1 MFWIW
6 GVLDLTLASMFIGV
20 NFPLANEKIG
30 WIFEWKSSFLL
41 ASKGKNCEGIF
52 TQKGSIE
59 MVRVNETYFWYL
71 LTIFCLSLLRFEV
84 FEFGIITLDFP
95 NPLWSFP
102 FGLVLIFFRS
112 VSGDSHLFIRISK
125 SLNNSA
131 RILLIEGIILL
142 FKRIEYSA
150 C

>member
-1 MFWIW
+1 
-6 GVLDLTLASMFIGV
+6 MFIGV
-20 NFPLANEKIG
+20 NFPFANEKIG
-30 WIFEWKSSFLL
+30 WIFEWKSNFLL
-41 ASKGKNCEGIF
+41 ASKRKKLWRYF
-52 TQKGSIE
+52 YSKGFYRD
-59 MVRVNETYFWYL
+59 VRVDETYFWYL

-84 FEFGIITLDFP
+84 LEFGIITLDFP

-102 FGLVLIFFRS
+102 FGLVLMFFMS